1 MKTYLI
7 AILGIISIFSMSCQE
22 VITIDLEEGPKRL
35 VVEGRIE
42 KDKDNPSGYQSIR
55 LSTTADYF
63 YNEAIPPASGA
74 EVTIRDN
81 QGNSFILRESD
92 SDRGL
97 YETNEMVAE
106 VGVEYTITIIYAGET
121 YRGKET
127 MLPVAA
133 IDSIYQLFREKN
145 TFDEEG
151 IRVSIDYTDP
161 VNETNY
167 YFWEQ
172 FRNGQTLITPNP
184 GTKFTLLSSD
194 ELYNGQTI
202 RGKLPND
209 ELIYIAG
216 DMAEVR
222 QIALSEFAYKYY
234 FAIFEQEGSRGGL
247 STPPAA
253 IRGNI
258 ENLTDP
264 DRYPLGYFYA
274 SEISKGELV
283 VQ

>member
-1 MKTYLI
+1 
-7 AILGIISIFSMSCQE
+7 MSCQE

-35 VVEGRIE
+35 VIEGRIE

-92 SDRGL
+92 SDKGL
-97 YETNEMVAE
+97 YETNEMIAE
-106 VGVEYTITIIYAGET
+106 VGVEYTITIVYAGET

-133 IDSIYQLFREKN
+133 IDSIYQLFREEN

-222 QIALSEFAYKYY
+222 QIALSEFEAGV
-234 FAIFEQEGSRGGL
+234 I
-247 STPPAA
+247 P
-253 IRGNI
+253 
-258 ENLTDP
+258 LTIK
-264 DRYPLGYFYA
+264 RPLP
-274 SEISKGELV
+274 
-283 VQ
+283 